1 MVWSQAAVP
10 LWWYWADDVGKV
22 AAVTGQWWTNDEN
35 DLFWEPVDKSPQHV
49 YPVESLTIRFG
60 DGMAHALLVVRMP
73 NIEVVEGFQ
82 SGDNL
87 VVVGGCPG
95 RPRGQVPYDLGD
107 VRLRLDRCA
116 VLDKGLDSLFTND
129 PTEVNVVGAWLKVRG
144 TMKLFPDVRKP

>member
-1 MVWSQAAVP
+1 M
-10 LWWYWADDVGKV
+10 
-22 AAVTGQWWTNDEN
+22 TGQWWTNDEN
-35 DLFWEPVDKSPQHV
+35 DLYWEPVGQKPQSV

-87 VVVGGCPG
+87 VVVSGCCG
-95 RPRGQVPYDLGD
+95 PRGQVPYDLEK

-129 PTEVNVVGAWLKVRG
+129 PGEVSVVGAWLKVRG
-144 TMKLFPDVRKP
+144 KIRLFPDVERQENDD